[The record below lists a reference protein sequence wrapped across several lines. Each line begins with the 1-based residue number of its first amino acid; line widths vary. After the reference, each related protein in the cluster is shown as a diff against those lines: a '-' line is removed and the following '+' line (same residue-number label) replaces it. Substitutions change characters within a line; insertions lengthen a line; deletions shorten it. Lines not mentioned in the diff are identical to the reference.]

1 MLAKAVGRGI
11 VAAMLP
17 ASSAG
22 PVLRHRR
29 PLGRSRAALAAGRLN
44 IGFLG
49 GSISAPGSGK
59 SWPDPLLGW
68 FGARFPAAQLSVENE
83 AIGATGSDLAAFRA
97 GPTVLA
103 RGCDLVF
110 VEFAVNDASQ
120 PVAFRNRTREGLL
133 RQLLAAGCDVVLVY
147 TFWQE
152 MHEDMAA
159 GRVPASIAEF
169 ETLAEHYGLGSVW
182 AGLHAW
188 SEVRA
193 GRMTW
198 HEWLPD
204 GLHPENRGSLSYAQ
218 SVMEF
223 LETELGAA
231 SAGTTAA
238 VAPPAALHEGCW
250 EKTSLVPLDAIGFS
264 GPWSLRRW
272 TGCLGIEQALH
283 TTVPGA
289 RLKFSFNGRGL
300 ALGFDFGRLASEVR
314 YRVDGGEW
322 QTTQRDRPAWAGD
335 RGWLRLLLVS
345 ESLAPGLHEFEL
357 ETIAVPVTGN
367 CGTVTTIGLIGV
379 IE

>member
-1 MLAKAVGRGI
+1 V
-11 VAAMLP
+11 
-17 ASSAG
+17 G

-29 PLGRSRAALAAGRLN
+29 PLGRSRAALAAGRLSV
-44 IGFLG
+44 GFLG
-49 GSISAPGSGK
+49 GSITAPGSGK
-59 SWPDPLLGW
+59 SWPEPLLGW
-68 FGARFPAAQLSVENE
+68 LGQRSPAVRLTVENE

-120 PVAFRNRTREGLL
+120 PVELRNRTREGLL

-169 ETLAEHYGLGSVW
+169 EVLAEHYGIGSVW
-182 AGLHAW
+182 AGLQAWREVHA
-188 SEVRA
+188 
-193 GRMTW
+193 GLMTW

-204 GLHPENRGSLSYAQ
+204 GLHPENRGSLSYGQ
-218 SVMEF
+218 SVMDF
-223 LETELGAA
+223 LGAELDA
-231 SAGTTAA
+231 STTAGS
-238 VAPPAALHEGCW
+238 PAALPAAMHGGCW
-250 EKTSLVPLDAIGFS
+250 GKTRLVPLDSVGFS

-272 TGCLGIEQALH
+272 TGCLGMEQALH
-283 TTVPGA
+283 TTVPSA
-289 RLKFSFNGRGL
+289 RLKISFNGRGL

-314 YRVDGGEW
+314 FRVDGGEW

-335 RGWLRLLLVS
+335 RGWLRLLMVS
-345 ESLAPGLHEFEL
+345 ESLAPGPHEFEL
-357 ETIAVPVTGN
+357 ETVAVPVTGN
-367 CGTVTTIGLIGV
+367 CGTVTSIGLIGV